1 MVKSLRELHG
11 IAIEATDGSI
21 GSLQDIYFDDRSGQI
36 RYFVVDTAKWLPG
49 RRVLIA
55 PEAIRHP
62 WHDGTGLPVNLTRQ
76 QVRSSP
82 DIATETPVSREAE
95 MLLHMHY
102 GWAPYWVGA
111 SLSPAAPELAA
122 LVEEARE
129 AESASTRNRESH
141 VQSGRDMIGFQIC
154 GADSKAGTLDD
165 LLIDPEGGKVR
176 FLVVKTGEWFS
187 HKEVLLSPAVVA
199 GVNWAES
206 KITTTLSR
214 HAIGSCPEYK
224 SPGSERN
231 I

>member
-1 MVKSLRELHG
+1 MVKSLRGLHG
-11 IAIEATDGSI
+11 IAIEATDGNI
-21 GSLQDIYFDDRSGQI
+21 GSLHDIYFDDRSGQI

-55 PEAIRHP
+55 REAIRHP

-76 QVRSSP
+76 QVKSSP
-82 DIATETPVSREAE
+82 DIATERPVSREAE

-102 GWAPYWVGA
+102 GWAPYWAGA
-111 SLSPAAPELAA
+111 SLSPTAPELAA

-129 AESASTRNRESH
+129 AESASARNRESH
-141 VQSGRDMIGFQIC
+141 VQSGREMIGFQVC
-154 GADSKAGTLDD
+154 GTDSKAGTLDD
-165 LLIDPEGGKVR
+165 LLIDLEEGKVR

-214 HAIGSCPEYK
+214 HAIGSCPECK

>member
-11 IAIEATDGSI
+11 VAIEATDGHI
-21 GSLQDIYFDDRSGQI
+21 GSLQDLYFDDRSGQI

-55 PEAIRHP
+55 PEAIRRP
-62 WHDGTGLPVNLTRQ
+62 WKDGTGLPVNLTRQ

-82 DIATETPVSREAE
+82 EIAIERPVSREAE

-111 SLSPAAPELAA
+111 SLSPTAPELAS

-129 AESASTRNRESH
+129 AESASTQKREIH
-141 VQSGRDMIGFQIC
+141 LQSGHEMIGFQIC
-154 GADSKAGTLDD
+154 GSDGKAGVLDD
-165 LLIDPEGGKVR
+165 LLIDPIEGKVR
-176 FLVVKTGEWFS
+176 FLVVKTGERFS
-187 HKEVLLSPAVVA
+187 HKQVLLSPDVIA
-199 GVNWAES
+199 GVNGAES
-206 KITTTLSR
+206 KITTRLSR
-214 HAIGSCPEYK
+214 HAIGCCPEHK

-231 I
+231 M